1 VFRPNEEEGEVTH
14 SLTKKLGV
22 CALAAVMTVATTTA
36 GFATERPAPTP
47 PRPTL
52 LISAQKHVQ
61 QIAKAPKPLAS
72 RSAQEGA
79 SGYDDPGSFFRTKR
93 GVALLV
99 LAAAGIGYMTYSA
112 FHDRIHSDARERLD
126 N

>member
-1 VFRPNEEEGEVTH
+1 
-14 SLTKKLGV
+14 L
-22 CALAAVMTVATTTA
+22 LAS
-36 GFATERPAPTP
+36 G
-47 PRPTL
+47 
-52 LISAQKHVQ
+52 QKQVQ
-61 QIAKAPKPLAS
+61 QLAKATQPAQA
-72 RSAQEGA
+72 RSAQEGT
-79 SGYDDPGSFFRTKR
+79 GGFEEPGSFFRSKR